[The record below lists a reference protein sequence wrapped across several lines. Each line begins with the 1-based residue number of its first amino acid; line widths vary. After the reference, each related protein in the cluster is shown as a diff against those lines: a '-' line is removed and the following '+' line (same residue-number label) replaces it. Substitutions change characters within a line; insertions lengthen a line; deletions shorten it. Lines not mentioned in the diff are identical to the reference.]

1 MTLRPSTMGQNRW
14 TAMLIAVVS
23 AFLLSQLLSAAHSSK
38 YGDGPHQHDGQ
49 ACVLTLVKAGDD
61 KAVSTASFML
71 FVAFAIWRA
80 ADQITQ
86 TERALVAIRAARP
99 RGPPSK

>member
-1 MTLRPSTMGQNRW
+1 
-14 TAMLIAVVS
+14 MLIAVVS
-23 AFLLSQLLSAAHSSK
+23 AFLLSQILSAVHSSK

-49 ACVLTLVKAGDD
+49 ACVLTLVKSGDD
-61 KAVSTASFML
+61 KAVPASAFVL
-71 FVAFAIWRA
+71 FVAFTIWRA